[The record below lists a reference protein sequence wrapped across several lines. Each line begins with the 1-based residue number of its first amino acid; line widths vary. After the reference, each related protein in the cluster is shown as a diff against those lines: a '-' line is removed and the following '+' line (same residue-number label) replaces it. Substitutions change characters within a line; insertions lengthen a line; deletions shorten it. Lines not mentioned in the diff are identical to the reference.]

1 MPPSDRFKPI
11 QKLNSQ
17 RERNA
22 ATQLGRSLKKR
33 DDARKQLDD
42 LKAYRAEYLE
52 QYAADVSAGL
62 PGTRLREYQVFIDKL
77 EDVIARQQQ
86 IVSDSEQRC
95 DSSKQ
100 HWRGRYSKQKAM
112 DNAVERMRLNERKNR
127 ERQEQSESDER
138 SQRKR

>member
-22 ATQLGRSLKKR
+22 ASQLGKSLTTR
-33 DDARKQLDD
+33 DDARRKLDD
-42 LKAYRAEYLE
+42 LKEYLAEYRE
-52 QYAADVSAGL
+52 RYAAAVSAGL
-62 PGTRLREYQVFIDKL
+62 PGAQVREYQMFITKL
-77 EDVIARQQQ
+77 ENAIVQQQQ
-86 IVSDSEQRC
+86 IVSDSERRC

-100 HWRGRYSKQKAM
+100 DWRGRYSKQKAM
-112 DNAVERMRLNERKNR
+112 DNAVDRMRLNERKNR
-127 ERQEQSESDER
+127 DKQEQSEADER